1 MSIMSELDS
10 LTRERTI
17 KKEYAED
24 SSDFILT
31 QEVEADD
38 AAAARQFGQYLREKC
53 DCRGSN
59 WRWNNV
65 WLGKGGKM
73 VTTYTIYVDGIED
86 AIERQ
91 NDAWASHQTEIDR
104 QNGQY

>member
-1 MSIMSELDS
+1 MSTMSELDS
-10 LTRERTI
+10 QTRERTI
-17 KKEYAED
+17 KKDYAED

-38 AAAARQFGQYLREKC
+38 VAAARLFSQYLREKC

-65 WLGKGGKM
+65 WAGKGGKL
-73 VTTYTIYVDGIED
+73 VTTYTIFVDGIEY

-91 NDAWASHQTEIDR
+91 NDAWASRQSDIDC